1 VAKIPINFDMLLT
14 NHPFHNQIRALL
26 SEPLK
31 SQVVNG
37 NWSPCCIQVSYALNR
52 AGAPIEDASFPS
64 PEMRRAVRLFK
75 SGSENC
81 IIDVFDLRGYLD
93 SRYGPAENHKGNK
106 EQMIAAI
113 SGRKGIIRFG
123 VTHVDLWEGDR
134 YHQQFRK
141 DLPDS
146 GAWAV
151 TEAGAWKAP
160 GVDTVGV
167 FFWQVG

>member
-1 VAKIPINFDMLLT
+1 MAKIPINFDVLLMH
-14 NHPFHNQIRALL
+14 HPYHNQIRALL
-26 SEPLK
+26 REPLK
-31 SQVVNG
+31 SLVIKG

-52 AGAPIEDASFPS
+52 AGAPIEDASFYS
-64 PEMRRAVRLFK
+64 PEMKRGVRLFK
-75 SGSENC
+75 SGAENC
-81 IIDVFDLRGYLD
+81 IIDVFDMRGYLD
-93 SRYGPAENHKGNK
+93 GRYGKAENFKGSK

-123 VTHVDLWEGDR
+123 TTHVDLWEGDR

-160 GVDTVGV
+160 GVNTLGV
-167 FFWQVG
+167 FFWQAG